1 MQLIGGYGSPFVR
14 RVGITL
20 LLYGIAFEH
29 LPLSTADQATVERFS
44 PLGRIPALVLDGGEV
59 LTDSSAII
67 DHLDE
72 MHADRALTPRTGPE
86 RRAILALTALALATG
101 DKYVAAW
108 YECTARPESHR
119 WTPWLERLQR
129 QVRQGLCALE
139 DRIDRDY
146 LYGGRLTQADVT
158 TVAVLDAIRFDMQD
172 LAPEGSYP
180 KLSALSARLSDLPAF
195 ARTHPQ
201 YA

>member
-20 LLYGIAFEH
+20 HLYGVAFEH
-29 LPLSTADQATVERFS
+29 LPLSTADQATVEQYS
-44 PLGRIPALVLDGGEV
+44 PLGRIPALVLDSGEP
-59 LTDSSAII
+59 LSDSSAII

-72 MHADRALTPRTGPE
+72 MQADRALTPRSGPD
-86 RRAILALTALALATG
+86 RRAVLALTAIALATG

-119 WTPWLERLQR
+119 WTPWLDRLQR
-129 QVRQGLCALE
+129 QVRQGLDALE
-139 DRIDRDY
+139 ARIDGEY

-158 TVAVLDAIRFDMQD
+158 TAAVLDAIRFDMEALSPQ
-172 LAPEGSYP
+172 GSYP
-180 KLSALSARLSDLPAF
+180 KLSALSARLAELPAF
-195 ARTHPQ
+195 ARTHPGG
-201 YA
+201 A

>member
-20 LLYGIAFEH
+20 HLYGVAFEH
-29 LPLSTADQATVERFS
+29 LPLSTADQATVEQYS
-44 PLGRIPALVLDGGEV
+44 PLGRIPALVLDSGEP
-59 LTDSSAII
+59 LSDSSAII

-72 MHADRALTPRTGPE
+72 MQADRALTPRSGPD
-86 RRAILALTALALATG
+86 RRAVLALTAIALATG

-119 WTPWLERLQR
+119 WTPWLDRLQR
-129 QVRQGLCALE
+129 QVRQGLDALE
-139 DRIDRDY
+139 ARIDGEY

-158 TVAVLDAIRFDMQD
+158 TAAVLDAIRFDMEALSPQ
-172 LAPEGSYP
+172 GSYP
-180 KLSALSARLSDLPAF
+180 KLSALLARLAELPAF
-195 ARTHPQ
+195 ARTHPGG
-201 YA
+201 A